1 MCYVVGCGVD
11 YEEIL
16 LDGGDVVSWMA
27 LFCVAG
33 LFFSFKIRVRLCL
46 LMVAVQWVYD
56 DD

>member
-33 LFFSFKIRVRLCL
+33 LFFIQNTCTIVSIDGSCSMGV
-46 LMVAVQWVYD
+46 
-56 DD
+56 